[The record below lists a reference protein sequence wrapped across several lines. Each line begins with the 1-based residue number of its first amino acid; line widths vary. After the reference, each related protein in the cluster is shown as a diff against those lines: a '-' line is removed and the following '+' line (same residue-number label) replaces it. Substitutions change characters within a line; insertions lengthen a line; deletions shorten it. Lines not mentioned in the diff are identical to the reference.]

1 VGLPQIDFRVPE
13 ATWFKSAFAG
23 RFGALGAKVGSKFGP
38 RFGAVPGLHSTGA
51 LAWPYKI
58 AVVAVMALVACGTLV
73 TFGSAGAE
81 TKQGSSETTALP
93 GSDEANPIVEG
104 QVLPPTNDALLNS
117 TDLLSTLN
125 LTDFSPDGSPFL
137 PLPDDED
144 DDENKDDDAKSDIK
158 KKLAVVTPT
167 PSPTKGTDKPKEG
180 TDNPSSTP
188 TNPTPSDSP
197 KPSPEP
203 EPEPVEGPKHKQWA
217 KMTDKYASCLDN
229 AEKANTVAVRETQK
243 ALCKT
248 YKPGSEPDFTA

>member
-1 VGLPQIDFRVPE
+1 MGLPQIDFRVPE

-81 TKQGSSETTALP
+81 TPVNSSEAAALP

-104 QVLPPTNDALLNS
+104 EPLPPPSDALLNS

-125 LTDFSPDGSPFL
+125 LTDYSPDDTTFL
-137 PLPDDED
+137 DLSDDDDDDKNDDKDED
-144 DDENKDDDAKSDIK
+144 TKSDIK
-158 KKLAVVTPT
+158 KKLAASPK
-167 PSPTKGTDKPKEG
+167 PSPTSTGKPTDSPSP
-180 TDNPSSTP
+180 NPQ
-188 TNPTPSDSP
+188 PSESP

-203 EPEPVEGPKHKQWA
+203 EPEPTKEVEGPKHKAWA
-217 KMTDKYASCLDN
+217 DRNDKYEDC
-229 AEKANTVAVRETQK
+229 REDATPATI
-243 ALCKT
+243 ALCP
-248 YKPGSEPDFTA
+248 KPGGEPSFTS